1 MSLRIN
7 RKTSD
12 RGRFWKNLQRLKD
25 LLERGQL
32 EEEEMQELVEILEQR
47 LAWVE
52 EDNRSYRTFFESLV
66 STLET
71 NLQPPQIRDLI
82 MDHLRRSKP
91 AAVNAPEGTWLWTP
105 AHVEA
110 LGELRDQLRR
120 RSIEGPG
127 HAG

>member
-12 RGRFWKNLQRLKD
+12 RNRFWKNLQRLKD

-32 EEEEMQELVEILEQR
+32 EEEEMRDLVEILEQR

-82 MDHLRRSKP
+82 EQLGLRE
-91 AAVNAPEGTWLWTP
+91 VL
-105 AHVEA
+105 
-110 LGELRDQLRR
+110 LRGSSQD
-120 RSIEGPG
+120 SDTV
-127 HAG
+127 H

>member
-12 RGRFWKNLQRLKD
+12 HGRFWKNLQRLKD

-32 EEEEMQELVEILEQR
+32 EEEEMRELVEILEQR

-82 MDHLRRSKP
+82 EQLGLRE
-91 AAVNAPEGTWLWTP
+91 VL
-105 AHVEA
+105 
-110 LGELRDQLRR
+110 LRGSSQD
-120 RSIEGPG
+120 SDTI
-127 HAG
+127 H